1 MRATSVIAYGQLVSD
16 IFMYF
21 NFFNFDMHY
30 FKGSSRG
37 GDDLQPFIVVD
48 GTTRSS
54 VNTVLMPVTLVFV
67 TVTCVNHALLYTTV
81 TSDAILVLSEPPGHS
96 NATLTVISSANSSEA
111 VYPIMNNFVPTAS
124 LTLSWTGFEDVDSTS
139 LEYEYRIIE
148 SDGATQGWISIGA
161 TLQLFLSNLGVP
173 TNQTHRVEVR
183 ATNPAGLTSQPV
195 TENFTISMEVPID
208 TGMCL

>member
-1 MRATSVIAYGQLVSD
+1 
-16 IFMYF
+16 MY
-21 NFFNFDMHY
+21 Y
-30 FKGSSRG
+30 FKGSSHG
-37 GDDLQPFIVVD
+37 GDDLQPFTMVD

-54 VNTVLMPVTLVFV
+54 VNTILMPVTLVYV
-67 TVTCVNHALLYTTV
+67 TVTCVNHALLYTTI

-111 VYPIMNNFVPTAS
+111 VYPIMNNFVPTSS
-124 LTLSWTGFEDVDSTS
+124 LTLSWTGFEDLDSTH

-148 SDGATQGWISIGA
+148 SDGATQGWTGVGA
-161 TLQLFLSNLGVP
+161 TSQLLLSNLAIP

-195 TENFTISMEVPID
+195 TENFTISMEVPVD
-208 TGMCL
+208 TGICL